1 MGLFAP
7 APAPAPAPGL
17 GLAGWV
23 CRADKGPGLE
33 LGPPLVLGLGVVG
46 LVLVG
51 VRAGPRAT

>member
-1 MGLFAP
+1 MGLF
-7 APAPAPAPGL
+7 APAPAPGL

-51 VRAGPRAT
+51 VRTGPRAT